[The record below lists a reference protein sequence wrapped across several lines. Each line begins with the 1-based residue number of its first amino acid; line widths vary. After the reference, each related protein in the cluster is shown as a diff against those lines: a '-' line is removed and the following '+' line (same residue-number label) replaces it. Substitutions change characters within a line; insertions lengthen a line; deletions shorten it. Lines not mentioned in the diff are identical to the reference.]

1 MPLKRNSPFFRYF
14 FIVQV
19 IGLKTLSIDIK
30 ITKLVKKQ
38 AMFHSKMED
47 FKGKQTKN
55 WKCMSLNSP

>member
-19 IGLKTLSIDIK
+19 NGLKTLSIDIK

-47 FKGKQTKN
+47 LRASKPKTEN
-55 WKCMSLNSP
+55 VWV

>member
-14 FIVQV
+14 FVVQV
-19 IGLKTLSIDIK
+19 NGLKTFSIDIK

-55 WKCMSLNSP
+55 